1 MNMIDCL
8 DHVWRYCSRISDDL
22 ELAHSGVILR
32 HQRGTSKSGRKS
44 RRPSSIKS
52 DKQDKKKR
60 GRSNSRGSGRGSKK
74 KQRRVHFANDGR
86 KHDTTEELEGSVDRL
101 RDAWNLNL
109 CACSA
114 AKDQAS
120 SDDDADMDQAIA
132 PAPPLT
138 AKSLD
143 RLLKAAKMPTSG
155 SMEDKLS
162 RLLGRLSS
170 DSGSA
175 AAGLE
180 RKSGEDIEVRSGVLH
195 AAF

>member
-1 MNMIDCL
+1 
-8 DHVWRYCSRISDDL
+8 
-22 ELAHSGVILR
+22 
-32 HQRGTSKSGRKS
+32 
-44 RRPSSIKS
+44 
-52 DKQDKKKR
+52 
-60 GRSNSRGSGRGSKK
+60 
-74 KQRRVHFANDGR
+74 
-86 KHDTTEELEGSVDRL
+86 
-101 RDAWNLNL
+101 
-109 CACSA
+109 
-114 AKDQAS
+114 
-120 SDDDADMDQAIA
+120 MDQAMA

-180 RKSGEDIEVRSGVLH
+180 LKSGEDIEVRSGVLH